1 VPVFVCNH
9 CGEVV
14 KNNGGSCREVG
25 MIEVEFLETA
35 MVGQD
40 VDNVVAKLYYHYGC
54 ARCIAVELLEEI

>member
-1 VPVFVCNH
+1 M
-9 CGEVV
+9 